1 MSGDG
6 RTARVPVRT
15 CVIVGAGLAG
25 ATAAATLREEGFTGR
40 IVLVGAEPHLP
51 YERPPL
57 SKAYLVGQASF
68 EDAFVHPV
76 EFYDTRDIELR
87 LGTPATGLDLD
98 AHTVIV
104 GGERV
109 RYDRLLLAT
118 GSSARRLPPAD
129 RSGATVAY
137 LRTIEDSDRIRAG
150 LRPGRRIVIVGGG
163 WIGLEV
169 AAAARTAGC
178 DVVVVEPL
186 TEPLL
191 RVLGPTVGHLFA
203 DLHRSHGVELRTS
216 TSVAEIRSRPAT
228 GPVADGI
235 PAVVHLDD
243 GTAVQADLLVV
254 GIGATTNTELA
265 DAAGLKLDDGVVAD
279 EHLRT
284 SDPDVFVAGDLAN
297 ALHPRLGR
305 RLRVEHWDNAKA
317 QGATAARNMLGA
329 DEVHD
334 RLPYF
339 FTDQYDLGME
349 YVGHVGAEGYEE
361 LVLRGDPGAGA
372 FTAFWITGGRVAA
385 AMHANDWDSTEAL
398 RRIVSADT
406 VDLTRLRDPGVP
418 LGEVVESPTVP

>member
-1 MSGDG
+1 MSTRPGIG
-6 RTARVPVRT
+6 S

-25 ATAAATLREEGFTGR
+25 ATAAATLREEGFDGR
-40 IVLVGAEPHLP
+40 VVLVGAEPHLP

-57 SKAYLVGQASF
+57 SKAYLAGQASF
-68 EDAFVHPV
+68 EDAFVYPV

-87 LGTPATGLDLD
+87 LGAAATGLD
-98 AHTVIV
+98 AGGHTVIAA
-104 GGERV
+104 GERIG
-109 RYDRLLLAT
+109 YDRLLLAT

-137 LRTIEDSDRIRAG
+137 LRTVEDSARIKAG
-150 LRPGRRIVIVGGG
+150 LRPGRRVVVVGGG

-186 TEPLL
+186 AEPLL

-203 DLHRSHGVELRTS
+203 DLHRGHGVEVRTS
-216 TSVAEIRSRPAT
+216 TAVTGIRSRPTT
-228 GPVADGI
+228 GSVADGI

-254 GIGATTNTELA
+254 GIGAVPSTELA
-265 DAAGLKLDDGVVAD
+265 EAAGLEVDDGVTAD

-284 SDPDVFVAGDLAN
+284 SDSDVFVAGDLAN

-305 RLRVEHWDNAKA
+305 RLRVEHWDNALA

-329 DEVHD
+329 DEAYD

-349 YVGHVGAEGYEE
+349 YVGHADGYDE
-361 LVLRGDPGAGA
+361 LVLRGDPGSGV
-372 FTAFWITGGRVAA
+372 FTAFWVTGSRVAA
-385 AMHANDWDSTEAL
+385 AMHANDWDATTAL
-398 RRIVSADT
+398 REIVTAGD
-406 VDLTRLRDPGVP
+406 VDLARLRDPGVP
-418 LGEVVESPTVP
+418 LGEVVGRPTVP